1 MSRNLKALGL
11 ALVACFAVSA
21 VVASAASAEAYSFKA
36 ETVPTTLT
44 GNQHAGND
52 VFTTDTGTV
61 SCNIAT
67 YEGTQTVTP
76 TNSVT
81 VTPSYGECKAF
92 GLFNVPID
100 VNGCQYQFT
109 VGTKVS
115 GNFEGTVDVVCPSGK
130 QIEVTAPGCTVTVKS
145 QNNLGKVTYTNIGS
159 GATREVT
166 VDVGITGLAYEEHRP
181 LFGICANNTSPQTD
195 GTYVGAGLVTGENP
209 ETKAHHGVFVG

>member
-11 ALVACFAVSA
+11 ALVASFAMSA

-36 ETVPTTLT
+36 DTVPTTLT

-81 VTPSYGECKAF
+81 VKPSYGECRAF
-92 GLFNVPID
+92 GLFNVPIH
-100 VNGCQYQFT
+100 VNGCEYKFT
-109 VGTKVS
+109 AGTKVS
-115 GNFEGTVDVVCPSGK
+115 GNYEGTVDIVCPTGK
-130 QIEVTAPGCTVTVKS
+130 FIEVTAPGCLVTVGA
-145 QNNLGKVTYTNIGS
+145 QNNLGKVTYTNIGI
-159 GATREVT
+159 GATKEVT
-166 VDVGITGLAYEEHRP
+166 VDVNITGLAYEEHRP
-181 LFGICANNTSPQTD
+181 PFGICTNNTVPQTD

-209 ETKAHHGVFVG
+209 VTKAHHGVFVG